1 MFILSTY
8 LPNWYLA
15 LTMNMLHSI
24 FLGMREPLI
33 SEAVSDFQKFINT
46 YVAKPILLR
55 TCLEAGLSS
64 REARLV

>member
-8 LPNWYLA
+8 LIDSSECE
-15 LTMNMLHSI
+15 HDSI

-55 TCLEAGLSS
+55 TCLEAGLLS